1 MEKLRLR
8 SKEGSSKV
16 TGVLVCFGG
25 ALLISLYKGKVLL
38 LGRAVVRVG
47 HKDSNGAAGPHHLR
61 VTLLL
66 LGNCISYACWYPIQV
81 RFICSWVFSE
91 RRLTPLTFY
100 IFFISTLTIILV
112 LFLCLQFT
120 FEIWLVMTHKYNIL
134 GESSRRIPTET
145 LVFSGNLFF
154 RWSANIC
161 HRNNHEKGQTC
172 LANRMEYSTTHH
184 RLLSKSF
191 HNVYNFIFS
200 SN

>member
-1 MEKLRLR
+1 MEKLRLS

-66 LGNCISYACWYPIQV
+66 LGNCISYACWYPIQA
-81 RFICSWVFSE
+81 RFTVAGYFLNEGSRHSPSI
-91 RRLTPLTFY
+91 Y

-112 LFLCLQFT
+112 FILIL
-120 FEIWLVMTHKYNIL
+120 LV
-134 GESSRRIPTET
+134 
-145 LVFSGNLFF
+145 
-154 RWSANIC
+154 SAIY
-161 HRNNHEKGQTC
+161 
-172 LANRMEYSTTHH
+172 L
-184 RLLSKSF
+184 
-191 HNVYNFIFS
+191 
-200 SN
+200 